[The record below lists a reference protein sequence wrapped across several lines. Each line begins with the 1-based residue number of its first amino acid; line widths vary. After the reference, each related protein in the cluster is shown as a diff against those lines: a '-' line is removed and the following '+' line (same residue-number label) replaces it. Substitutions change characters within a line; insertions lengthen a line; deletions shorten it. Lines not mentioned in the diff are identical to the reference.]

1 MAFKDFVSCVN
12 FGMSIAALVYIVNI
26 YSDTKEDPFN
36 VVLQNKDSYFKN
48 LTQIYSKNV
57 KQCKCGEEIVN
68 DFCSEEQKL
77 LGCIDLSDFSLN
89 IQSDKNK
96 FLRYLIDSS
105 KCKEYEQKIRAT
117 EKLNQVFDINASGIH
132 SMATG
137 LLVLIVVNFAL
148 VILIITVSCIVV
160 CCGEKMI
167 LCIVFIPCFVYAGY
181 AAGITNLVL
190 FIILCVQYYGGATR
204 DFIDFLECSN
214 INQEK
219 FKNEFKIVQD
229 LRTDFIVFLVLNII
243 YLILSVIT
251 NATSNKKKK

>member
-96 FLRYLIDSS
+96 FLRYLIDS
-105 KCKEYEQKIRAT
+105 
-117 EKLNQVFDINASGIH
+117 
-132 SMATG
+132 
-137 LLVLIVVNFAL
+137 
-148 VILIITVSCIVV
+148 
-160 CCGEKMI
+160 
-167 LCIVFIPCFVYAGY
+167 
-181 AAGITNLVL
+181 
-190 FIILCVQYYGGATR
+190 
-204 DFIDFLECSN
+204 
-214 INQEK
+214 
-219 FKNEFKIVQD
+219 
-229 LRTDFIVFLVLNII
+229 
-243 YLILSVIT
+243 
-251 NATSNKKKK
+251 